1 MEPAFA
7 LTLSEDG
14 IGLQHRGKGGWKKLG
29 DVSLDDPGLGETLKL
44 MRGTAE
50 GLAGGRLLTK
60 LVIPDSQVLYT
71 TLPVTGDSPAEK
83 RASLRRGLDGLT
95 PYALDDLVFDW
106 QETGA
111 GTARLAVV
119 ARETLVEAEAFAAQ
133 HRFNPVCLVACPSED
148 RFAGEAF
155 FGPTALAATLLSK
168 NERPEPEAPASERQG
183 GRSGPTRGSERPA
196 AAKATP
202 SPAPKR
208 KPKAEPPVAPPAS
221 EARPAPTKDALP
233 AARPADPAVPFST
246 RRRAEDQSPPP
257 SVTDAPTEEAPSG
270 SASRLSLSLTDAP
283 GRAADAATS
292 DKATPKSTTVAHP
305 TPPTARM
312 PPVRVPSA
320 DPDPVVRPA
329 ARIASFPPL
338 GSGASRTVEGH
349 GKLRLG
355 LALTGGLVVAM
366 AGIALWSLLPEA
378 ADRAD
383 APITVADTGTVPDT
397 QSDADLAALPDDPAG
412 APAEAENIAPP
423 TLSETEAAE
432 SYATTGLWQLAPE
445 PMTAPPPDR
454 IEDLFVAALDPAI
467 RPPGASVLPDP
478 RVSQGNDLPLPLQA
492 DPPGQDEVFV
502 LDERGLVAATPEGA
516 LTPDGVLV
524 FSGQPPLVPRGRTA
538 EPVTDPEAPGA
549 VAESAAETAPA
560 APVPDP
566 SEAPEAASGAPAAA
580 PGPAPAVDTELDVI
594 VTEGPPDLIPPARP
608 EILVTVTEGRPRL
621 VPPPRPQSQ
630 PTAAPTE
637 GADPQPDLLAP
648 AEPDTGAG
656 ISPEPEPTQGDE
668 TGAAQQPSGDTTTDA
683 GSGASANPTDVA
695 ATDADPALAARLAA
709 IRPRLR
715 PANLVPDPVA
725 APPASAQA
733 AATPGLRPVAR
744 PAALA
749 AAAPPPP
756 VDRSAD
762 IEAAL
767 ADAIEAEQDALAS
780 ALAIAR
786 SPRPASR
793 PSDLASGLAALAPA
807 VPAAAA
813 VAAPRIPTTAS
824 VARQATLPKAI
835 NLRQINLIG
844 VYGSSGERRALVR
857 LANGRYEKVK
867 VGDRLDGGQ
876 VAAIG
881 ESDLRYVKNGRNVV
895 LDLPG
900 R

>member
-14 IGLQHRGKGGWKKLG
+14 IGLQHRSKGGWKKLG
-29 DVSLDDPGLGETLKL
+29 EVSLDDPGLGETLKL

-60 LVIPDSQVLYT
+60 LVIPDSHVLYT

-83 RASLRRGLDGLT
+83 RASLQRGLDGLT

-168 NERPEPEAPASERQG
+168 DEIPESGGPTSERQG
-183 GRSGPTRGSERPA
+183 GRPGPTRGSERPA

-221 EARPAPTKDALP
+221 EAGPAPTKDALP
-233 AARPADPAVPFST
+233 AARPADPAVQFST
-246 RRRAEDQSPPP
+246 RRRAEDHSPPP
-257 SVTDAPTEEAPSG
+257 SGTDAPTEDAPSG
-270 SASRLSLSLTDAP
+270 SASRLSLSVTDAP

-292 DKATPKSTTVAHP
+292 DKATPKSTTAAHP
-305 TPPTARM
+305 TPPTGRM
-312 PPVRVPSA
+312 PTVRVPSA

-329 ARIASFPPL
+329 ARIASLPPL
-338 GSGASRTVEGH
+338 GSGASRTIESY

-412 APAEAENIAPP
+412 AENIAPP

-432 SYATTGLWQLAPE
+432 SYATTGMWQLAPE
-445 PMTAPPPDR
+445 PMTAPPSDR
-454 IEDLFVAALDPAI
+454 IGDLFVTALDPAI
-467 RPPGASVLPDP
+467 RPPGASVPPDP
-478 RVSQGNDLPLPLQA
+478 RVSRDNDLPLPLQA

-524 FSGQPPLVPRGRTA
+524 FAGPPPLVPRGRAA

-549 VAESAAETAPA
+549 VAESAAETGPA
-560 APVPDP
+560 APVPAP
-566 SEAPEAASGAPAAA
+566 SEAPEAASGAPAAE
-580 PGPAPAVDTELDVI
+580 PGTAPAVDTELGVI

-621 VPPPRPQSQ
+621 VPPPRPQPQ

-637 GADPQPDLLAP
+637 GTDAQPDLLAP
-648 AEPDTGAG
+648 AEPDTGTG
-656 ISPEPEPTQGDE
+656 ISPEPDPTQGDE

-683 GSGASANPTDVA
+683 GSGPSANPTGVA
-695 ATDADPALAARLAA
+695 ATDADTAPAARLAA
-709 IRPRLR
+709 IRPRPR
-715 PANLVPDPVA
+715 PADLVPEPVA
-725 APPASAQA
+725 ATPASAQSA
-733 AATPGLRPVAR
+733 GTPGLRPVAR

-749 AAAPPPP
+749 AAALTPP

-767 ADAIEAEQDALAS
+767 ADAIGAEQDAFAS

-793 PSDLASGLAALAPA
+793 PSDLASGLAATAPA

-895 LDLPG
+895 LSLPG